1 MAQLILA
8 THFTDVTAEHKTG
21 EEEED
26 MDNEDEK
33 EKVCVC
39 RKCPHEQVHTGTY
52 ANAGTS
58 L

>member
-39 RKCPHEQVHTGTY
+39 RKCCPGPKLP
-52 ANAGTS
+52 S
-58 L
+58 SCFSC